1 MSEEKPKVVI
11 RYSGKK
17 ILEEMFLL
25 MPKLG
30 QSLLPCLLRYFLNYQ
45 IEDMEIKDQLNSD
58 NHPEIIFSFVLEL
71 GMIFKKIK
79 ITGHWTVCDK
89 SLLMKAETVQEKPD
103 ALGDKSFCNI
113 CNAKESSTAVLIFI
127 ADDILSKTK
136 TGALKRFIEEN
147 SSSAKK

>member
-58 NHPEIIFSFVLEL
+58 NHPEIIFSFVLVKDSH
-71 GMIFKKIK
+71 MILVKISFKGLILQSIK
-79 ITGHWTVCDK
+79 ISSFGTLKFLKQPIKPK
-89 SLLMKAETVQEKPD
+89 SL
-103 ALGDKSFCNI
+103 
-113 CNAKESSTAVLIFI
+113 
-127 ADDILSKTK
+127 
-136 TGALKRFIEEN
+136 
-147 SSSAKK
+147 